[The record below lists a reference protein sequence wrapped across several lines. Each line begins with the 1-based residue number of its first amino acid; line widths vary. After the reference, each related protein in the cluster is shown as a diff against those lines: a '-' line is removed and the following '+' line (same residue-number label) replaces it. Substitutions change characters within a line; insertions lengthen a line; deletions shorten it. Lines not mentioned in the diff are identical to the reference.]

1 MKQLHRL
8 QALEG
13 LSQQLIAKE
22 HTRNWELYTPCFIC
36 TTPIWVKGRPVR
48 PVKTYVSLTLHERTK
63 PQSSLRKTPPSKW
76 NVLCPVSKCCFAN
89 PLSPAIRYYWDIW
102 FHTLPSSSV
111 LPTNNNAQ
119 NKCVWKSWDHLIKR
133 NVIVCHYF

>member
-1 MKQLHRL
+1 MSLPVANTSVAHTVKRATQSLLHVHNSFSSLR
-8 QALEG
+8 G
-13 LSQQLIAKE
+13 
-22 HTRNWELYTPCFIC
+22 
-36 TTPIWVKGRPVR
+36 PVR
-48 PVKTYVSLTLHERTK
+48 TAKTYVNLTLHDRTK

-89 PLSPAIRYYWDIW
+89 PPSSVIRCYWDVW

-119 NKCVWKSWDHLIKR
+119 NKYVWKSLDHLIKR
-133 NVIVCHYF
+133 NVICHYF